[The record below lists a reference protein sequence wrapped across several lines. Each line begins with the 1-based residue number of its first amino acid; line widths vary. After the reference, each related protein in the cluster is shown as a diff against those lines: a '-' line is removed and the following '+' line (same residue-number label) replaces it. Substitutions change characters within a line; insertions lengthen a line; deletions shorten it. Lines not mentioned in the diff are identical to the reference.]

1 MPSVCVLHSSID
13 HMNRIHCQCI
23 NQSCEYQAIVHY
35 MMYPCTNIT
44 TRPCRKS
51 RIVGCVEE
59 VHKSVDTYCIDRL
72 GHIQAVKERHAFNL
86 KKQACCAVRCI
97 HIVVDVMI
105 VYTNT

>member
-1 MPSVCVLHSSID
+1 MI
-13 HMNRIHCQCI
+13 
-23 NQSCEYQAIVHY
+23 
-35 MMYPCTNIT
+35 YPHANIT

-72 GHIQAVKERHAFNL
+72 GLIQAVKERQAFNI
-86 KKQACCAVRCI
+86 KQKACYAVRCI
-97 HIVVDVMI
+97 YIVVDVMS